1 MYLNAKTKKRIPR
14 RTVLFLSIILVVV
27 VVFITGTVMI
37 LTRGKEIKDTLVQM
51 PFSSADTY
59 FTVGGNTVYAKNGLL
74 TCVDASNKDLWKVQL
89 DAGEWKFTSGDTL
102 AAASG
107 TDVMTVISAKG
118 ENLFS
123 ARIDGTIQSVR
134 LAKNKVAVCASQTLT
149 DKTLSYIVI
158 FDLSGSSLYQIDIT
172 GKYMLDYG
180 FDYAGDQLYILELDV
195 SGSAP
200 LSRISTYRPET
211 QAMTGIKELKDQ
223 LVENVYFSED
233 SVFTL
238 GTNSLARYSSLNSTP
253 TEVLVYGWV
262 LEDICS
268 DKDPKFVYVPGN
280 AGSTY
285 DIARVIKASGGETKI
300 NLPPGVFKIMHMG
313 EKIYC
318 FATNNIFVYT
328 SDGKYSRSY
337 ALPLAIDGAKR
348 AFGSYVFLTAG
359 ETVYLLPLP

>member
-14 RTVLFLSIILVVV
+14 RTVLFLSIILIVVI
-27 VVFITGTVMI
+27 VFITGIVML

-51 PFSSADTY
+51 PFGRADTY
-59 FTVGGNTVYAKNGLL
+59 FTAGGNIVYAKDGLL
-74 TCVDASNKDLWKVQL
+74 TCVDASSKDLWKVQL
-89 DAGEWKFTSGDTL
+89 DAGDWTYTSEGTL
-102 AAASG
+102 VAASG

-123 ARIDGTIQSVR
+123 ARIDGSIQSIR
-134 LAKNKVAVCASQTLT
+134 LGKDKVAVCANQTLT

-158 FDLSGSSLYQIDIT
+158 FDLTGSSLYQIDIT
-172 GKYMLDYG
+172 GKHMLDYG
-180 FDYAGDQLYILELDV
+180 FDYAGDQLYVLELDV

-223 LVENVYFSED
+223 LVESVYFSED

-238 GTNSLARYSSLNSTP
+238 GTNSLAQYSSLNSAP

-268 DKDPKFVYVPGN
+268 DSDTKFVYVPGN
-280 AGSTY
+280 DGSTY
-285 DIARVIKASGGETKI
+285 DIARVIKSSGSEIKI

-318 FATNNIFVYT
+318 FASNSIFVYT

-337 ALPLAIDGAKR
+337 TLPLAIDGAKR
-348 AFGSYVFLTAG
+348 AFGSNVFLTAG